1 MTVIKLNWNVDLFS
15 QAGANAVTD
24 CLDQVL
30 LGRLLCVVDTKD
42 VLSLGWGFMN
52 FFDHAGQVSD
62 VDGRHKVV
70 AFSDDWKT
78 LWFLEPGLLE
88 VTIEDFFALTIE
100 DTG

>member
-1 MTVIKLNWNVDLFS
+1 
-15 QAGANAVTD
+15 
-24 CLDQVL
+24 
-30 LGRLLCVVDTKD
+30 
-42 VLSLGWGFMN
+42 MN

-62 VDGRHKVV
+62 VDGRYKVV
-70 AFSDDWKT
+70 AFSDDWKA